1 MSGPREPD
9 ESLDLFTFAVG
20 PHTYAVDVQRV
31 DEVLPLL
38 EVAAGSSADALVEGS
53 VMLRGESVPVVD
65 LRRCL
70 PPGEPPMPVQPR
82 LLVCWLGRRRVAFRV
97 DRVGAVVR
105 VGATSLSI
113 PPVTFELPP
122 AVVAVSAPSAG
133 AQFLLDLH
141 LLLRQQSP
149 SAPGPE

>member
-1 MSGPREPD
+1 MTGPRDPD

-31 DEVLPLL
+31 DEVLPPL
-38 EVAAGSSADALVEGS
+38 EVAARSRSDALVEGS

-70 PPGEPPMPVQPR
+70 PQGEPPVPVQPR
-82 LLVCWLGRRRVAFRV
+82 MLVCWLGRRRVAFRV

-105 VGATSLSI
+105 VGAASLGV
-113 PPVTFELPP
+113 PPPTGELPP
-122 AVVAVSAPSAG
+122 AVVAVSSASAG
-133 AQFLLDLH
+133 TQFLLDLRE
-141 LLLRQQSP
+141 LLRQQSP
-149 SAPGPE
+149 SAPAPE